1 LKGSR
6 RIEVKDASA
15 YNAEQPINERHCF
28 HFSPGAEMKQF
39 FLAMWMCL
47 TIGMTV
53 LSGQDGAPSMVVD
66 NPVKDFGNVMKGEM
80 VKHTFRFSNEGS
92 STLEILGA
100 EATCG
105 CQETLLSSKQI
116 EAGQSGQIDVSV
128 DTSVLIGAVTESVK
142 IFTNDPQHPSV
153 LLSIKADVQQEISLS
168 SPSIYFGDVPKG
180 KEVTEEIIITVP
192 AEKSIKILSAES
204 SDESVKVRLEPVPE
218 SKEKKVKLIA
228 TYRTD
233 GKIGYRLGNITVK
246 TTSYL
251 TPELSINLIIRNFN
265 R

>member
-1 LKGSR
+1 
-6 RIEVKDASA
+6 
-15 YNAEQPINERHCF
+15 
-28 HFSPGAEMKQF
+28 
-39 FLAMWMCL
+39 
-47 TIGMTV
+47 
-53 LSGQDGAPSMVVD
+53 MVVD

-105 CQETLLSSKQI
+105 CQETLFSSKHI
-116 EAGQSGQIDVSV
+116 EAGQSGRIDVIV

-142 IFTNDPQHPSV
+142 IFTNDPQHSSV
-153 LLSIKADVQQEISLS
+153 LLAVKADVQPEISLS

-180 KEVTEEIIITVP
+180 KEVTEEIIITIP

-204 SDESVKVRLEPVPE
+204 SDDSVKVKLEPVPE